1 MPKRGVQRY
10 HDRVAGRYDAMYRG
24 DPYWDFYD
32 AVTWEHLKRFLPTD
46 LSAPCVDL
54 GCGTGKWG
62 LKLARTG
69 FAVTLVDIS
78 EAMLEQARRAAADLP
93 AGKQPQFLRADLMDL
108 SALPRGH
115 FAFAA
120 AQGDPLSLVEQP
132 AGALRQI
139 ADILRPGGV
148 LVASVDHRPAGLR
161 HYLEK
166 GDIDGLEEFAR
177 TGRTRWLTGDKA
189 ERFPVKMFLVE
200 ELRDLLVKAGFEVLD
215 LIGKT
220 VLDLRRFSRLLSD
233 GTALRRLAELEAR
246 LHRVQSCLALAS
258 HLQVAARRM

>member
-32 AVTWEHLKRFLPTD
+32 AVTWDHLKRFLPTD

-69 FAVTLVDIS
+69 FPVTLVDIS
-78 EAMLEQARRAAADLP
+78 AGMLEQARRAADELP
-93 AGKQPQFLRADLMDL
+93 AGKQPQFVRADLMDL
-108 SALPRGH
+108 STLPGGH
-115 FAFAA
+115 FALAV
-120 AQGDPLSLVEQP
+120 AQGDPLSLVERP
-132 AGALRQI
+132 AAALRQI

-166 GDIDGLEEFAR
+166 GDLDGLEEFVR
-177 TGRTRWLTGDKA
+177 TGRTRWLTDDKA
-189 ERFPVKMFLVE
+189 EQFPVKMFLAD
-200 ELRDLLVKAGFEVLD
+200 ELRDLLAKAGYQVLD

-220 VLDLRRFSRLLSD
+220 VLDLRRFSRLLTD
-233 GTALRRLAELEAR
+233 GAAMRRLAALETR
-246 LHRVQSCLALAS
+246 LHRVESCLAPAS
-258 HLQVAARRM
+258 HLQVAARRL